1 MRKHG
6 ISKTKGDRVLTALFY
21 VLLTLFSLL
30 CLYPLMLAFA
40 VAFSSEQAVSA
51 NGFSIIPQDP
61 SLDTFRYLLSQK
73 MNILIQGYGM
83 TTLITLVGTSCSLII
98 TLMYAFSISM
108 PGFRHANKFSFFAY
122 FTMLFNGGMLPWY
135 ILCTQYYHLANT
147 IWGLFLPYGMNV
159 FNMFLMR
166 NYLKT
171 IPVSIYE
178 AARIDGAGYG
188 TIFFRV
194 TLPLSQVG
202 LITVGLFYGLS
213 FWNDFYLPLMLIT
226 DDSLTTIG
234 GNRIPQNTLL
244 WGEAYQKLW
253 ECFNRKQLENQLA
266 AFWSQASCRPVSS
279 HREEQIQVAL
289 EYINE
294 RYANKSLSMG
304 AVAEHLRMSPSHFS
318 RLFKDIMEESFPS
331 YVNRLRLSSAY
342 QRLLDERDNT
352 IEKIAQESG
361 FYSSSYF
368 TTLFRKQYGLSPSQ
382 ARRRLSEK
390 GE

>member
-213 FWNDFYLPLMLIT
+213 FWNDFFLPLMLIT
-226 DDSLTTIG
+226 DDSLTTMQYLLYRMMGNLQFLVSNSTSSMVSNITPPMQTAKMAMSVLAIG
-234 GNRIPQNTLL
+234 PIILVYPFI
-244 WGEAYQKLW
+244 QKY
-253 ECFNRKQLENQLA
+253 FVKG
-266 AFWSQASCRPVSS
+266 V
-279 HREEQIQVAL
+279 IV
-289 EYINE
+289 
-294 RYANKSLSMG
+294 G
-304 AVAEHLRMSPSHFS
+304 A
-318 RLFKDIMEESFPS
+318 I
-331 YVNRLRLSSAY
+331 
-342 QRLLDERDNT
+342 
-352 IEKIAQESG
+352 
-361 FYSSSYF
+361 
-368 TTLFRKQYGLSPSQ
+368 
-382 ARRRLSEK
+382 K
-390 GE
+390 G

>member
-98 TLMYAFSISM
+98 TLMY
-108 PGFRHANKFSFFAY
+108 
-122 FTMLFNGGMLPWY
+122 
-135 ILCTQYYHLANT
+135 
-147 IWGLFLPYGMNV
+147 
-159 FNMFLMR
+159 
-166 NYLKT
+166 
-171 IPVSIYE
+171 
-178 AARIDGAGYG
+178 
-188 TIFFRV
+188 
-194 TLPLSQVG
+194 
-202 LITVGLFYGLS
+202 
-213 FWNDFYLPLMLIT
+213 
-226 DDSLTTIG
+226 
-234 GNRIPQNTLL
+234 
-244 WGEAYQKLW
+244 
-253 ECFNRKQLENQLA
+253 
-266 AFWSQASCRPVSS
+266 
-279 HREEQIQVAL
+279 
-289 EYINE
+289 
-294 RYANKSLSMG
+294 
-304 AVAEHLRMSPSHFS
+304 
-318 RLFKDIMEESFPS
+318 
-331 YVNRLRLSSAY
+331 RLRLSSAY

>member
-1 MRKHG
+1 
-6 ISKTKGDRVLTALFY
+6 
-21 VLLTLFSLL
+21 
-30 CLYPLMLAFA
+30 
-40 VAFSSEQAVSA
+40 
-51 NGFSIIPQDP
+51 
-61 SLDTFRYLLSQK
+61 

-226 DDSLTTIG
+226 DDSLTTMQYLLYRMMGNLQFLVSNSTSSMVSNITPPMQTAKMAMSVLAIG
-234 GNRIPQNTLL
+234 PIILVYPFI
-244 WGEAYQKLW
+244 QKY
-253 ECFNRKQLENQLA
+253 FVKG
-266 AFWSQASCRPVSS
+266 V
-279 HREEQIQVAL
+279 IV
-289 EYINE
+289 
-294 RYANKSLSMG
+294 G
-304 AVAEHLRMSPSHFS
+304 A
-318 RLFKDIMEESFPS
+318 I
-331 YVNRLRLSSAY
+331 
-342 QRLLDERDNT
+342 
-352 IEKIAQESG
+352 
-361 FYSSSYF
+361 
-368 TTLFRKQYGLSPSQ
+368 
-382 ARRRLSEK
+382 K
-390 GE
+390 G

>member
-6 ISKTKGDRVLTALFY
+6 ISETKGDRTLTALFY

-30 CLYPLMLAFA
+30 CLYPLALAFS

-51 NGFSIIPQDP
+51 NGFSIIPQQP
-61 SLDTFRYLLSQK
+61 TLDTFRYLLSQK

-83 TTLITLVGTSCSLII
+83 TIFITLVGTACSLAI
-98 TLMYAFSISM
+98 TLMYAFAISM

-147 IWGLFLPYGMNV
+147 VWGLFLPYGMNV

-171 IPVSIYE
+171 IPTSIYE

-202 LITVGLFYGLS
+202 MITVGLFYGLS
-213 FWNDFYLPLMLIT
+213 YWNDFYLPLMLIT
-226 DDSLTTIG
+226 DDSLTTMQYLLYRMMGNLQFLVSNSNSSMVSNITPPMQTAKMAMSVLAIG
-234 GNRIPQNTLL
+234 PIILVYPFI
-244 WGEAYQKLW
+244 QKY
-253 ECFNRKQLENQLA
+253 FVKG
-266 AFWSQASCRPVSS
+266 V
-279 HREEQIQVAL
+279 IV
-289 EYINE
+289 
-294 RYANKSLSMG
+294 G
-304 AVAEHLRMSPSHFS
+304 A
-318 RLFKDIMEESFPS
+318 I
-331 YVNRLRLSSAY
+331 
-342 QRLLDERDNT
+342 
-352 IEKIAQESG
+352 
-361 FYSSSYF
+361 
-368 TTLFRKQYGLSPSQ
+368 
-382 ARRRLSEK
+382 K
-390 GE
+390 G